1 MGNMKWTLEKWSN
14 DKSFNKPFQEVVK
27 SNYRVVNDRHKQLLL
42 LIRETLNPFYNLFF
56 RLRIVKS
63 KYVNTKQ

>member
-1 MGNMKWTLEKWSN
+1 MKWTLEKWSN

-27 SNYRVVNDRHKQLLL
+27 SNYRVVNDRHKLPIL
-42 LIRETLNPFYNLFF
+42 LIRETLNPVYNLFY

-63 KYVNTKQ
+63 